1 MPTTFVLESEYTCIT
16 VYEIIHIL
24 LPSGR
29 NEGGGGGRPGGLN
42 PPPNVQ
48 ESVQILEI

>member
-1 MPTTFVLESEYTCIT
+1 MKFPLG
-16 VYEIIHIL
+16 

-29 NEGGGGGRPGGLN
+29 NEGGGVRGVN
-42 PPPNVQ
+42 PPPQKKNVQ